1 MGYDYSH
8 SNIKRRISRIC
19 ACKTWD
25 VGAAIKWYHFEC
37 LYIFTI
43 AYLLVPKIKDC
54 AKRDYILFGVMWFGL
69 TNLFDLS
76 SYIKSGAGFA
86 RLLQSYNIFTGNTW
100 LLVVL
105 SALLSPMLVMKM
117 KEKR

>member
-8 SNIKRRISRIC
+8 SNIKRRISRIR

-25 VGAAIKWYHFEC
+25 VGTAIKWYHFEC
-37 LYIFTI
+37 LYIYYCI
-43 AYLLVPKIKDC
+43 SACKDC
-54 AKRDYILFGVMWFGL
+54 AKRDYILFGVMWFVL

-86 RLLQSYNIFTGNTW
+86 GLLQSYNIFTDNTW